1 MKATKVI
8 KAVRAV
14 KAKNT
19 GKQKARR
26 RLTTRVTGLLL
37 AALAPALLLPGAA
50 VSAQELPDDYRRD
63 TLELSENYV
72 EILQILGEMNGNI
85 ALNNGDPF
93 PLDAAVKEIALH
105 KADFIAALEN
115 NTLRG
120 AIESFDRYSWHIPIV
135 EGDYFSMATVSY
147 AGGDF
152 GPSTMEKRLI
162 ENCQYEYIA
171 RPQVVQQLLEEHNL
185 ADAEYIQ
192 AFKAFNIYTSFI
204 YVEKQGRAYLIPFVE
219 RQDFSPVVHKQV
231 YPYEQA
237 RELLLA
243 AYGNASN
250 GTASIGAAKTLE
262 TVDISGSGATAL
274 FWCGSACILAA
285 CVLTITRLLR
295 RRG

>member
-115 NTLRG
+115 NTLRS
-120 AIESFDRYSWHIPIV
+120 AIESSDRYSWHIPIV
-135 EGDYFSMATVSY
+135 EPFRTSAATS
-147 AGGDF
+147 A
-152 GPSTMEKRLI
+152 
-162 ENCQYEYIA
+162 
-171 RPQVVQQLLEEHNL
+171 
-185 ADAEYIQ
+185 
-192 AFKAFNIYTSFI
+192 
-204 YVEKQGRAYLIPFVE
+204 
-219 RQDFSPVVHKQV
+219 PVRWK
-231 YPYEQA
+231 
-237 RELLLA
+237 
-243 AYGNASN
+243 NS
-250 GTASIGAAKTLE
+250 
-262 TVDISGSGATAL
+262 
-274 FWCGSACILAA
+274 
-285 CVLTITRLLR
+285 
-295 RRG
+295 